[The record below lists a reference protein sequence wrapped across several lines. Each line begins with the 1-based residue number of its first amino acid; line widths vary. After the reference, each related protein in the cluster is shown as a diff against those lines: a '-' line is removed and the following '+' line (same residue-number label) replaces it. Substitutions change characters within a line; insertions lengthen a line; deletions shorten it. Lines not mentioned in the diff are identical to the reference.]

1 MFVLRLM
8 QWTESQAVHC
18 RNRPGA
24 HGENIPEDS
33 ADTGCGALERLD
45 KRWMV
50 MGLDL
55 ESNGEPVADIDDSR
69 ILARTLKHRWPLRR
83 QPAQMHAR
91 ALVAAVLAP
100 HHAENTELRQVG
112 LAFKDIDDLFVF
124 GLGQAVLGE
133 DFVCDH
139 YARTNA
145 FTIDSK
151 MSFPSALP
159 KISSLDRSG

>member
-50 MGLDL
+50 MGFDL

-69 ILARTLKHRWPLRR
+69 ILAPDPEAPLV
-83 QPAQMHAR
+83 PSSATGANAR
-91 ALVAAVLAP
+91 ASS
-100 HHAENTELRQVG
+100 
-112 LAFKDIDDLFVF
+112 
-124 GLGQAVLGE
+124 
-133 DFVCDH
+133 CSCS
-139 YARTNA
+139 ARST
-145 FTIDSK
+145 S
-151 MSFPSALP
+151 
-159 KISSLDRSG
+159 